1 MFADVAYVG
10 SYFEMSWHQ
19 ISDGRPLKGTRRYVS
34 GDKAII
40 IRVTEDGPCFHLVV
54 LDRKLQGDVLF
65 DGYVQDC
72 QRVYVGGSEPP
83 YWAIAIS
90 NDPIG
95 PEDCGPHPPM
105 PIPDKSL
112 APVVAAVKEA
122 KITARKPERYNGG
135 YRYFRAVGGDEVVW
149 VSPEVIMRIHLDSP
163 AARVVKTL
171 VDGEWR
177 YHFAIGCDFG
187 EPKLVI
193 WFTGGD
199 PDEVVYETRLDNVRF
214 VD

>member
-40 IRVTEDGPCFHLVV
+40 IRVTEDGPCFHLIV
-54 LDRKLQGDVLF
+54 LDRSLRGDVLF
-65 DGYVQDC
+65 DGYVQAC

-83 YWAIAIS
+83 CWAIAIS
-90 NDPIG
+90 NTPIG
-95 PEDCGPHPPM
+95 PEDCGPRPPM

-112 APVVAAVKEA
+112 APAVAAVKDA

-135 YRYFRAVGGDEVVW
+135 YRYFRAVEDNEVVW
-149 VSPEVIMRIHLDSP
+149 ESPEVIMRIHFDSP
-163 AARVVKTL
+163 STKVVKTL
-171 VDGEWR
+171 VDGDGR
-177 YHFAIGCDFG
+177 YLFAIKCDFG
-187 EPKLVI
+187 QPKLII
-193 WFTGGD
+193 WLTGGD
-199 PDEVVYETRLDNVRF
+199 PDEVVYETKLDNVRF